1 MNNDFDSDEEQEKE
15 QGTVRLLTLFI
26 KGCVLHWRFK
36 NTENTADFTLQLI
49 NGYKMAHS
57 LSKPCEL
64 CFFFAN

>member
-36 NTENTADFTLQLI
+36 NILKIATMLQKAQLI
-49 NGYKMAHS
+49 LHS
-57 LSKPCEL
+57 
-64 CFFFAN
+64 N